1 MKFLLDLGKQ
11 PPANDFLENLS
22 SYIEYPLG
30 VNYCENCFHVQLSFA
45 VNPELLF
52 RNYVYVSG
60 TTKTLDDYFTDFVRK
75 CEELNL
81 DTQKVLEIASN
92 DGSLLTK
99 FNSAGWNSIG
109 VDPAINLIEKSTA
122 NGVTTIP
129 EFFDVNLSKK
139 LAKDFSLIIA
149 MNVFAHT
156 SNPLEILLAAKE
168 VLDDNGVILI
178 QTSQADMML
187 KNQIDTIYHEH
198 ISFFNTKSME
208 KIVKR
213 SGMYLSGLEIVPIHG
228 NSYLW
233 YITKKPRIFNQSNEL
248 MKRVKIEEEGGLYE
262 VSNYSFFSDK
272 ANNLRE
278 IVKKHV
284 QDYKTDDFKIAVY
297 GAAAKGNTF
306 VNFCGI
312 VVDEVYDDNDL
323 KIGKFSPIG
332 NRLVEHPRNLAKA
345 ADKYLFIITAWNFA
359 DEIIGKIKKLRPEN
373 NDWYLVYYPEVKV
386 EKIND

>member
-1 MKFLLDLGKQ
+1 
-11 PPANDFLENLS
+11 
-22 SYIEYPLG
+22 
-30 VNYCENCFHVQLSFA
+30 
-45 VNPELLF
+45 LF

-75 CEELNL
+75 CKELNL

-99 FNSAGWNSIG
+99 FNSAGWTSIG

-129 EFFDVNLSKK
+129 EFFDVNLAKK

-213 SGMYLSGLEIVPIHG
+213 SGMFLSRLEIVPIHG

-248 MKRVKIEEEGGLYE
+248 MKRIETEEQGGLFDY
-262 VSNYSFFSDK
+262 VRYSVFSSNAD
-272 ANNLRE
+272 NLRE
-278 IVKKHV
+278 VVSNHVKKF
-284 QDYKTDDFKIAVY
+284 KNSDFKIAVY
-297 GAAAKGNTF
+297 GAAAKGNTLI
-306 VNFCGI
+306 NFCDI
-312 VVDEVYDDNDL
+312 KVDYVYDDNEL
-323 KIGKFSPIG
+323 KIGKYSPIDSCI
-332 NRLVEHPRNLAKA
+332 VEDPRNLSGSN
-345 ADKYLFIITAWNFA
+345 DNFLFIITAWNFV
-359 DEIIGKIKKLRPEN
+359 DEIIEKIKILRPVSD
-373 NDWYLVYYPEVKV
+373 DWYLVYYPNVKV
-386 EKIND
+386 ERIHG

>member
-1 MKFLLDLGKQ
+1 M
-11 PPANDFLENLS
+11 
-22 SYIEYPLG
+22 
-30 VNYCENCFHVQLSFA
+30 
-45 VNPELLF
+45 NPELLF

-60 TTKTLDDYFTDFVRK
+60 TTKTLDDYFTGFLGK

-81 DTQKVLEIASN
+81 DARKVLEIASN
-92 DGSLLTK
+92 DGSLLSK

-109 VDPAINLIEKSTA
+109 VDPAINLIEKSIA
-122 NGVTTIP
+122 NGVTTVP
-129 EFFDVNLSKK
+129 EFFDVDLSNK

-156 SNPLEILLAAKE
+156 SNPLEMLLAAKE
-168 VLDDNGVILI
+168 VLCDNGVILI

-187 KNQIDTIYHEH
+187 KNQFDTIYHEH

-208 KIVKR
+208 KIVQR
-213 SGMYLSGLEIVPIHG
+213 SGMHLSGLEIVPIHG

-233 YITKKPRIFNQSNEL
+233 YITKKPRIINQFNDL
-248 MKRVKIEEEGGLYE
+248 MTRVKAEEEGGLYE
-262 VSNYSFFSDK
+262 GSKYTSFANS

-278 IVKKHV
+278 IVKKQV
-284 QDYKTDDFKIAVY
+284 KTFKTNNYKIAVY

-312 VVDEVYDDNDL
+312 HVDKVYDDNDL
-323 KIGKFSPIG
+323 KIGRYSPIG
-332 NRLVEHPRNLAKA
+332 NCLVEHPRNLINTTEE
-345 ADKYLFIITAWNFA
+345 YLFIITAWNFA
-359 DEIIGKIKKLRPEN
+359 DEIIGKIKKLRPEK

-386 EKIND
+386 RKIND